1 MRPIGL
7 VFSSWKLNLASF
19 GLEMVQAPPS
29 GHPATQHEKHL
40 HGMNVA
46 VGRQP
51 VSGVVDFEQQ
61 GGAAAVVGRITDQGE
76 ARQAW
81 SCSGRSSWG
90 RSGIGVRTGKERLHG
105 AGPGRSRQ
113 RLGDGDGDGGVNTA
127 GPTPG
132 AWITMNCRAR
142 G

>member
-1 MRPIGL
+1 
-7 VFSSWKLNLASF
+7 V
-19 GLEMVQAPPS
+19 LEIVQAPL

-90 RSGIGVRTGKERLHG
+90 RRGIGAPQESGFMVLGLADRVSGLAMAMAMAMAESTPL
-105 AGPGRSRQ
+105 GPLR
-113 RLGDGDGDGGVNTA
+113 A
-127 GPTPG
+127 PG
-132 AWITMNCRAR
+132 SP
-142 G
+142 